1 MAGLFHGRST
11 VARGRCKEGGA
22 YRQHMVVRCAGCGVP
37 GQGWRADGSSC
48 GAALRANTL
57 GPRMFSTPWR
67 PRRGLVLARYAPETS
82 GLQVQEGGDLSNY
95 SMIENRLQRPVI
107 GRQQLFISYCNM
119 APNGYRLFWPL
130 AGVCGRRGAL
140 HSSVRQLVSCTCT
153 FNSRILRLRSSICF
167 CVAATS
173 ICGTHLISRML

>member
-57 GPRMFSTPWR
+57 GPSMFSTPWR

-130 AGVCGRRGAL
+130 QVCAGAVARFTARCASWSPAPARSTRGSCGSGLPSASAWPPRR
-140 HSSVRQLVSCTCT
+140 S
-153 FNSRILRLRSSICF
+153 
-167 CVAATS
+167 AAPT
-173 ICGTHLISRML
+173 